1 MAVLNQRVMAGS
13 AWSPLRQH
21 AFGRLWL
28 ASLCSY
34 LAVWM
39 QSVAGA
45 WLMTSLTSSALLVAL
60 MQTAI
65 SLPMFLFSLPAGV
78 LGDLLDRRRLILS
91 TQTLMLL
98 ASCLLAI
105 LTLLKVIGPA
115 GLLAL
120 TFVLGT
126 GMALN
131 GPSWQSSMCEAVDR
145 VELAQALT
153 LIGIAYNIA
162 RAVGPALAGGI
173 QTASEPW
180 LVFVVNAVAYAW
192 VIRVA
197 WRWRPALVR
206 SQLPPERLISA
217 IRVGLNYAAHTVAV
231 RAPLIRTAAFMLPA
245 SSLWAL
251 IPVVGKKGLETSAAG
266 FGFLIGSLGVG
277 AILGGLALHW
287 LRERVA
293 LERQIRTA
301 TVCYALTL
309 ALAAILP
316 DIRSLCAALLLGGAA
331 WSIALT
337 SLSSAL
343 LTSVPMWVRSRTIA
357 LSMLASQGFMAGGA
371 ALWGVVANHGGTRGT
386 SLALGLASL
395 LMVILLFG
403 ARRYP
408 VVFGAESDVTMSPPE
423 VKPPPSGPVPPEAGP
438 VAVEIRY
445 RIDPRQREAF
455 LRASEPVGK
464 LRRRNGARV
473 WRMYRDLSDESVY
486 VERFIVDSWVDY
498 QRQLARSTIADHE
511 HEEQVR
517 SFLQAGSA
525 IEVSHYLAER

>member
-1 MAVLNQRVMAGS
+1 VLSQRVAIGS
-13 AWSPLRQH
+13 AWSPLRH
-21 AFGRLWL
+21 PTFSRLWL
-28 ASLCSY
+28 ASLTSY

-45 WLMTSLTSSALLVAL
+45 WLMTSLTRSALLVAL

-65 SLPMFLFSLPAGV
+65 SLPMCLLSLPAGV

-91 TQTLMLL
+91 TQALMLL
-98 ASCLLAI
+98 ASCLLAA
-105 LTLLKVIGPA
+105 LTLFGAIGPA

-131 GPSWQSSMCEAVDR
+131 GPAWQSSMCEAIDR
-145 VELAQALT
+145 TELAQALT

-173 QTASEPW
+173 QTASGPW
-180 LVFVVNAVAYAW
+180 LVFVVNAAAYAW
-192 VIRVA
+192 VVVVA
-197 WRWRPALVR
+197 WRWQPASIR
-206 SQLPPERLISA
+206 SHLPPERLLSA
-217 IRVGLNYAAHTVAV
+217 IRVGLSYAAHATGV

-251 IPVVGKKGLETSAAG
+251 IPVVGQGRLGTSAAG

-293 LERQIRTA
+293 LETQVRTA
-301 TVCYALTL
+301 TVAYALTL
-309 ALAAILP
+309 ASSAVLS
-316 DIRSLCAALLLGGAA
+316 DVWTLCPALVLGGAA

-371 ALWGVVANHGGTRGT
+371 ALWGVVASHG
-386 SLALGLASL
+386 SSELALALASG
-395 LMVILLFG
+395 LMVILMIWV
-403 ARRYP
+403 RRYP
-408 VVFGAESDVTMSPPE
+408 VEFGAESDVTLSPAE
-423 VKPPPSGPVPPEAGP
+423 VQPQLSGSVPPEAGP
-438 VAVEIRY
+438 VAVEICY
-445 RIDPRQREAF
+445 RIDPRRRDEF
-455 LRASEPVGK
+455 LRASEPVGR
-464 LRRRNGARV
+464 LRRRNGARI
-473 WRMYRDLSDESVY
+473 WRLYRDLADESVY

-498 QRQLARSTIADHE
+498 QRQLARSTVADHE
-511 HEEQVR
+511 HEERIR
-517 SFLQAGSA
+517 SFLQAGDQ

>member
-1 MAVLNQRVMAGS
+1 VLNQPVATAS
-13 AWSPLRQH
+13 AWSPLRYQT
-21 AFGRLWL
+21 FGRLWF
-28 ASLCSY
+28 ASLASY

-65 SLPMFLFSLPAGV
+65 SLPMFLLSLPAGV

-91 TQTLMLL
+91 TQALMLL
-98 ASCLLAI
+98 ASCLLAV
-105 LTLLKVIGPA
+105 LTLFGAIGPA
-115 GLLAL
+115 GLLGL
-120 TFVLGT
+120 TFLLGT

-131 GPSWQSSMCEAVDR
+131 GPAWQSSMCEAIDR
-145 VELAQALT
+145 TELAQALT

-162 RAVGPALAGGI
+162 RAVGPAVAGGI
-173 QTASEPW
+173 QTASGPW
-180 LVFVVNAVAYAW
+180 LVFVVNAAAYAW
-192 VIRVA
+192 VVSVA
-197 WRWRPALVR
+197 WRWRPTLTR

-217 IRVGLNYAAHTVAV
+217 IRVGLNYAAHTSAV

-251 IPVVGKKGLETSAAG
+251 IPVVGQARLGTSAAG

-293 LERQIRTA
+293 LETQIRTA
-301 TVCYALTL
+301 TIAYALTL
-309 ALAAILP
+309 ALAAVLS
-316 DIRSLCAALLLGGAA
+316 DVGTLCPALVLGGAA

-343 LTSVPMWVRSRTIA
+343 LTSVPTWVRSRTIA

-371 ALWGVVANHGGTRGT
+371 ALWGVIATHGGTD
-386 SLALGLASL
+386 LALGFASG
-395 LMVILLFG
+395 LMVVLMVW

-408 VVFGAESDVTMSPPE
+408 VVFGEESDVTLSPAE
-423 VKPPPSGPVPPEAGP
+423 VLPPLSGSVPPEAGP

-445 RIDPRQREAF
+445 RIDPRRREAF
-455 LRASEPVGK
+455 LQASEPVGR

-473 WRMYRDLSDESVY
+473 WRLYRDLADESVY
-486 VERFIVDSWVDY
+486 VERFIVDSWVEY

-517 SFLQAGSA
+517 SFLQAGS
-525 IEVSHYLAER
+525 EVELSHYLAER

>member
-1 MAVLNQRVMAGS
+1 VPVLNQRVAAVS
-13 AWSPLRQH
+13 AWSPLRQFT
-21 AFGRLWL
+21 FGRLWVGSL
-28 ASLCSY
+28 ASY

-45 WLMTSLTSSALLVAL
+45 WLMTSLTSSAFLVAL

-65 SLPMFLFSLPAGV
+65 SLPMFLLSLPAGV
-78 LGDLLDRRRLILS
+78 LGDLVDRRRLILS
-91 TQTLMLL
+91 TQALMLL
-98 ASCLLAI
+98 ASVSLAI
-105 LTLLKVIGPA
+105 LTLFGAIGPA

-120 TFVLGT
+120 TFVLGA

-131 GPSWQSSMCEAVDR
+131 GPAWQSSMCEAIDR
-145 VELAQALT
+145 AELAQALT

-162 RAVGPALAGGI
+162 RAVGPALAGGV
-173 QTASEPW
+173 QAASGPW
-180 LVFVVNAVAYAW
+180 LVFVINAAAYAW
-192 VIRVA
+192 VVAVA
-197 WRWRPALVR
+197 WRWHPRAIR

-217 IRVGLNYAAHTVAV
+217 IRVGLNYAAHTATV

-251 IPVVGKKGLETSAAG
+251 IPVVGQARLGTSAAG
-266 FGFLIGSLGVG
+266 FGLLIGSLGVG
-277 AILGGLALHW
+277 AILGGLTMHW

-293 LERQIRTA
+293 PEAQIGTA
-301 TVCYALTL
+301 SVAYAFTL
-309 ALAAILP
+309 ALAAVLS
-316 DIRSLCAALLLGGAA
+316 DVRSLCPALVLGGAA

-337 SLSSAL
+337 SLSTAL

-371 ALWGVVANHGGTRGT
+371 ALWGVIANHFGTD
-386 SLALGLASL
+386 LALGSASGLMVL
-395 LMVILLFG
+395 LMICV
-403 ARRYP
+403 RRYP
-408 VVFGAESDVTMSPPE
+408 VVFGEERDVTPSTAEVLPPLSSP
-423 VKPPPSGPVPPEAGP
+423 VAPEAGP

-455 LRASEPVGK
+455 LHASEPVGK
-464 LRRRNGARV
+464 LRRRNGARI
-473 WRMYRDLSDESVY
+473 WRLYRDLSDESVF

-498 QRQLARSTIADHE
+498 QRQLARSTVADHG
-511 HEEQVR
+511 HEEKFR
-517 SFLQAGSA
+517 SFLQAGSE

>member
-1 MAVLNQRVMAGS
+1 VLDQDAALDS
-13 AWSPLRQH
+13 AWSPLRRQT
-21 AFGRLWL
+21 FGRLWVGSL
-28 ASLCSY
+28 ASY

-65 SLPMFLFSLPAGV
+65 SLPMFLLSLPAGV

-98 ASCLLAI
+98 ASCVLAG
-105 LTLLKVIGPA
+105 LTLAGAIGPA

-120 TFVLGT
+120 TFLLGS

-131 GPSWQSSMCEAVDR
+131 GPSWQASMCEAVDR
-145 VELAQALT
+145 TELAQALT

-173 QTASEPW
+173 QTAAGPW
-180 LVFVVNAVAYAW
+180 LVFVVNAAAYAW
-192 VIRVA
+192 VVVVA
-197 WRWRPALVR
+197 WRWQPASVR
-206 SQLPPERLISA
+206 SLLPPERLISA
-217 IRVGLNYAAHTVAV
+217 IRVGLNYAAHTSAV
-231 RAPLIRTAAFMLPA
+231 RTPLIRTAAFMLPA

-251 IPVVGKKGLETSAAG
+251 IPVVGQARLGTSAAG

-293 LERQIRTA
+293 IETQVATA

-309 ALAAILP
+309 ALAAVLS
-316 DIRSLCAALLLGGAA
+316 DIWTLCPALMLGGAA
-331 WSIALT
+331 WSVALT
-337 SLSSAL
+337 SLSAAL

-371 ALWGVVANHGGTRGT
+371 ALWGIVANHGG
-386 SLALGLASL
+386 SDLALALASG
-395 LMVILLFG
+395 LMVIL
-403 ARRYP
+403 AVWSRRYR
-408 VVFGAESDVTMSPPE
+408 VEIGGESDVTLSPTE
-423 VKPPPSGPVPPEAGP
+423 VHAPLSAAVPAEAGP

-445 RIDPRQREAF
+445 RIDPRRRDAF
-455 LRASEPVGK
+455 LQASEPVGR

-473 WRMYRDLSDESVY
+473 WRLYRDLADDSVF
-486 VERFIVDSWVDY
+486 VERFIIDSWVDY
-498 QRQLARSTIADHE
+498 QRQLARSTVADHQ
-511 HEEQVR
+511 HEER
-517 SFLQAGSA
+517 IKSFLQDGAQVQ
-525 IEVSHYLAER
+525 VSHYLAER

>member
-1 MAVLNQRVMAGS
+1 VLNQRVVPPVS

-21 AFGRLWL
+21 TFGRLWL
-28 ASLCSY
+28 GSLVSY

-45 WLMTSLTSSALLVAL
+45 WLMTSLTSSALLIAL

-65 SLPMFLFSLPAGV
+65 SLPMFLLSLPAGV
-78 LGDLLDRRRLILS
+78 LGDLVDRRRLILS
-91 TQTLMLL
+91 TQALMLL
-98 ASCLLAI
+98 ASASLA
-105 LTLLKVIGPA
+105 LMTKFEQIGPA

-131 GPSWQSSMCEAVDR
+131 GPAWQSSMCEAIDR
-145 VELAQALT
+145 TELAQALT

-162 RAVGPALAGGI
+162 RAVGPGLAGAV
-173 QTASEPW
+173 QTVSGPW
-180 LVFVVNAVAYAW
+180 PVFVLNAAAYGW
-192 VIRVA
+192 VVSVA
-197 WRWRPALVR
+197 WRWRPASIR
-206 SQLPPERLISA
+206 SQLPPERLLSA
-217 IRVGLNYAAHTVAV
+217 IRVGLNYAAHTAAV

-251 IPVVGKKGLETSAAG
+251 LPVVGHQRLGTPVG
-266 FGFLIGSLGVG
+266 FGLLIGSLGVG

-293 LERQIRTA
+293 LEVQIGTA
-301 TVCYALTL
+301 TVAYAFTL
-309 ALAAILP
+309 ALAAVLS
-316 DIRSLCAALLLGGAA
+316 DVRSLCPALVLGGAA

-337 SLSSAL
+337 CLSTAL

-371 ALWGVVANHGGTRGT
+371 ALWGVVANRGGTD
-386 SLALGLASL
+386 LALAFASG
-395 LMVILLFG
+395 LMVVLLIWV
-403 ARRYP
+403 RRHR
-408 VVFGAESDVTMSPPE
+408 VVLGEERDVTLSPAE
-423 VKPPPSGPVPPEAGP
+423 VLPPLSGSVPPEAGP

-445 RIDPRQREAF
+445 RIDPGRREAF
-455 LRASEPVGK
+455 VQASEPVEK

-473 WRMYRDLSDESVY
+473 WRLYRDLSDESVF

-498 QRQLARSTIADHE
+498 QRQLARSTVADHGY
-511 HEEQVR
+511 EEQFR

>member
-1 MAVLNQRVMAGS
+1 VLDQRAAPGS
-13 AWSPLRQH
+13 AWSPLRRQT
-21 AFGRLWL
+21 FGRLWL
-28 ASLCSY
+28 ASLASY
-34 LAVWM
+34 LAIWM

-65 SLPMFLFSLPAGV
+65 SLPMCLLSLPAGV

-98 ASCLLAI
+98 ASCALAA
-105 LTLLKVIGPA
+105 LTLAGSIGST

-120 TFVLGT
+120 TFLLGC

-131 GPSWQSSMCEAVDR
+131 GPSWQASMCEAIDR
-145 VELAQALT
+145 TELAQALT

-173 QTASEPW
+173 QAARGPW
-180 LVFVVNAVAYAW
+180 LVFVINAAAYAW
-192 VIRVA
+192 VVAVA
-197 WRWRPALVR
+197 WRWQPPSVR
-206 SQLPPERLISA
+206 SLLPPERLISA
-217 IRVGLNYAAHTVAV
+217 IRVGLSYAAHTSAV

-251 IPVVGKKGLETSAAG
+251 IPVVSQARLGTSSAG

-277 AILGGLALHW
+277 AIVGGLGLHW

-293 LERQIRTA
+293 IETQIGTA

-309 ALAAILP
+309 ALAARLS
-316 DIRSLCAALLLGGAA
+316 DVWTLCPALMLGGAA
-331 WSIALT
+331 WSVALT
-337 SLSSAL
+337 SLSAAL

-371 ALWGVVANHGGTRGT
+371 ALWGVVANHGG
-386 SLALGLASL
+386 SDLALGLASG
-395 LMVILLFG
+395 LMVIL
-403 ARRYP
+403 AVWSRRYP
-408 VVFGAESDVTMSPPE
+408 VAIGGESDVTLSPAE
-423 VKPPPSGPVPPEAGP
+423 VQPPLSGPVPPEAGP

-445 RIDPRQREAF
+445 RIDPQRRDAF
-455 LRASEPVGK
+455 LQASEPVGR
-464 LRRRNGARV
+464 LRRRNGARA
-473 WRMYRDLSDESVY
+473 WRLYRDLSDDSVF
-486 VERFIVDSWVDY
+486 VERFIIDSWVDY
-498 QRQLARSTIADHE
+498 QRQLGRSTVADHQ
-511 HEEQVR
+511 HEER
-517 SFLQAGSA
+517 IKSFLQAGA
-525 IEVSHYLAER
+525 QIQVSHYLAER